1 MNKYQRLDFQKTSVA
16 FTAGGFAPRASLA
29 FYLLV
34 GTACGCIPARADDLA
49 DCTQPSDM
57 PRVIAGCTSLLAA
70 PERSAQ
76 YLALVYR
83 NRSAAYA
90 AMGDF
95 ERAEQDRHQAIA
107 LNPDYQIA
115 ARDDDRDAHQ
125 VGAVELKLSGSNGSG
140 RNSSDLLKRH

>member
-1 MNKYQRLDFQKTSVA
+1 MSQHKCRDFLKTSADFAAGA
-16 FTAGGFAPRASLA
+16 FASRASLM
-29 FYLLV
+29 FCLLI
-34 GTACGCIPARADDLA
+34 GAACGGMPAYADDLA
-49 DCTQPSDM
+49 DCTQPRDM

-107 LNPDYQIA
+107 LNPDYQKT
-115 ARDDDRDAHQ
+115 ARDDDRDIHQ
-125 VGAVELKLSGSNGSG
+125 LGAVGWRGN
-140 RNSSDLLKRH
+140 